1 MFVYRPTF
9 TSQSWYLFSRWN
21 LTWNLSLLP
30 RRFKLQKK
38 KRRSIFNDFSRID
51 SHHISLKETAFPSE
65 DATSVSTNGEDATDC
80 WNEKVLRV
88 TSSAISKALFA
99 KWTTR
104 WAQASGKCLPVHDL
118 VGICHYGQC
127 DWLWHLSGRVIP
139 SRDVIQLC
147 GNFDIFVLF
156 RVNNL
161 SFCKNVDITHNQF
174 QLIRNVL
181 MMGGRVVL
189 SSAFFAFFLLL

>member
-1 MFVYRPTF
+1 M
-9 TSQSWYLFSRWN
+9 
-21 LTWNLSLLP
+21 
-30 RRFKLQKK
+30 
-38 KRRSIFNDFSRID
+38 
-51 SHHISLKETAFPSE
+51 SE
-65 DATSVSTNGEDATDC
+65 
-80 WNEKVLRV
+80 
-88 TSSAISKALFA
+88 
-99 KWTTR
+99 
-104 WAQASGKCLPVHDL
+104 KCLPVHDL

-127 DWLWHLSGRVIP
+127 DWLWHLSERVIP

-147 GNFDIFVLF
+147 ENFDIFVLF

-161 SFCKNVDITHNQF
+161 SFCKNVDITHNRF